1 MAKDESE
8 KLLEQ
13 IKNILERSRREKK
26 TCRRKE
32 DGFRRVENLQ
42 NHTGL
47 EALSPLRSSVP
58 TTTTTRSQFCTKNF
72 KGNVAADGT
81 LKTRVD
87 GSV

>member
-13 IKNILERSRREKK
+13 IKNILERSRGEKK
-26 TCRRKE
+26 CRRKA
-32 DGFRRVENLQ
+32 DGFGRVENLQ
-42 NHTGL
+42 NHIGL
-47 EALSPLRSSVP
+47 EALSPPLSVP
-58 TTTTTRSQFCTKNF
+58 TTTTTTRSQFCTKNF

>member
-13 IKNILERSRREKK
+13 IKNILERSRGEKK
-26 TCRRKE
+26 YRRKA
-32 DGFRRVENLQ
+32 DGFGRVENLQ
-42 NHTGL
+42 NHIGL
-47 EALSPLRSSVP
+47 EALSPPFPQR
-58 TTTTTRSQFCTKNF
+58 RRRRGRTKNF